1 MKEERRILGMLCL
14 LYANALIL
22 ALPSK
27 GPTSKTRV
35 QKPLDSIGP
44 SLVAS
49 GKKSLVQP
57 STGDSKTFYNIDR

>member
-35 QKPLDSIGP
+35 QKPLDLIGP

-49 GKKSLVQP
+49 GKKKSS
-57 STGDSKTFYNIDR
+57 STINRRLQNILHH